1 MWSVFVNKKIFLR
14 NIKRYKCKSVYDWY
28 KKVIKK
34 TVLKIDGI
42 QNAIQFFRY
51 MSGIQTKKSRIKS
64 YTDLFL
70 LLCNAWGRWACL
82 INLVS
87 MFTCIL
93 DVHTYKIIIR
103 QSRGYGYNKVTGVL
117 CPDKRQTDSLH
128 SIFMWC
134 TSRVVPTKIPHPI
147 CLSAQCIINPC

>member
-1 MWSVFVNKKIFLR
+1 MHLLYKNVFIKMTTHFNKKTLQNFEEWYTEGKRQKKGIKMVFVNKKNKLR
-14 NIKRYKCKSVYDWY
+14 YMKWYKCESVYEWY

-70 LLCNAWGRWACL
+70 LL
-82 INLVS
+82 
-87 MFTCIL
+87 
-93 DVHTYKIIIR
+93 
-103 QSRGYGYNKVTGVL
+103 
-117 CPDKRQTDSLH
+117 
-128 SIFMWC
+128 
-134 TSRVVPTKIPHPI
+134 
-147 CLSAQCIINPC
+147 